1 MIKLAVLPSLF
12 GASLLATTSAQ
23 ACAPE
28 NALELTSSQEAPF
41 QAYAELGLETISKP
55 FEIDLYFCGDGIENI
70 DRVKVDAIMP
80 AHQHGMNYTP
90 EISSI
95 EPGIYQASGMFFHMP
110 GIWELQ
116 VSTQSA
122 SDTNAKPYLFTL
134 DISAR

>member
-55 FEIDLYFCGDGIENI
+55 FDIDLYFCGDAIENI

-90 EISSI
+90 EISGI
-95 EPGIYQASGMFFHMP
+95 EPGIYRISGMFFHMP
-110 GIWELQ
+110 GMWELQ
-116 VSTQSA
+116 VSTHSA
-122 SDTNAKPYLFTL
+122 SETNAQSYLFTL
-134 DISAR
+134 DITAR